1 MCEVTGLFECDATR
15 CVGCGACVRDCA
27 FKALRQGEF
36 GRPVLAAPE
45 KCMRCQHCLAVC
57 PTGAVRL
64 DGKGAENCLVADQAE
79 LPTAA
84 AVRNWLRLRRS
95 VRQFRDEDVDPEVLE
110 SILQVLGNTPT
121 GCNARSLT
129 FSCFPNRRAMGRMRE
144 SFLEFV
150 ADPSKK
156 PLSRWISVSVQRMDK
171 DSGDLLFR
179 GASGLLVVSSDSGNP
194 AVTTP
199 REDVTLACAN
209 FELLANA
216 SGIATCWCGYL
227 GFVEREMPGL
237 VEHLAGVPTGHPF
250 AAMLFGFPNVRYP
263 RGVARDGAARIVYR

>member
-64 DGKGAENCLVADQAE
+64 DGKGAEVCLVADQAE

-129 FSCFPNRRAMGRMRE
+129 FSCFPNRRAMERMRE
-144 SFLEFV
+144 SFFEFV
-150 ADPSKK
+150 ADSSKK
-156 PLSRWISVSVQRMDK
+156 PLPRWISVSVQRMDK

-227 GFVEREMPGL
+227 GLVEREVPGL

-250 AAMLFGFPNVRYP
+250 TAMLFGFPNVRYP